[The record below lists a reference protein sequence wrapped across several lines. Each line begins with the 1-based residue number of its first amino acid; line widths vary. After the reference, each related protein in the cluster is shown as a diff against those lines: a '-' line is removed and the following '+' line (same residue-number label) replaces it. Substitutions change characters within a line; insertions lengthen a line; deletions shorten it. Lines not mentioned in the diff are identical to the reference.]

1 MVGVEFILLTI
12 VVALLFD
19 FFNGVNDAANSIAT
33 VVATRVLRPLQATVW
48 AGFFNFLGPVLGG
61 TAVAATVG
69 KGIVIP
75 DFITPELIFAAL
87 VGAIFWTWI
96 CTAFGL
102 PISVSHSL
110 IGGLVGAGLATA
122 GLAALDLPTSVKLQP
137 VLATMRDGA
146 IGGLVLGAVIT
157 LISSRNRNWFVP
169 PILGAFIGSGLWLAV
184 RIFSGTVTVKGLT
197 ATVLFIFYSPM
208 MGFVGGYL
216 LALST
221 LWIFQKARPQKMRQF
236 FGPMQ
241 LASSAFYS
249 YGHGTND
256 GQKTMG
262 VITALLISAGW
273 IVPAGDSFPI
283 PFWVVL
289 ASALAIALG
298 TITGGYRVVRT
309 MGMRLTHLRTYQGFA
324 AETSSALSL
333 FFLARAGV
341 PVSTTHSITGS
352 ILGVGAVEGTRK
364 VRWGV
369 ARSIVTAWILTIP
382 AAAIVGAATYF
393 VVLAAT
399 RVLSTL

>member
-1 MVGVEFILLTI
+1 MVGVEFIILTI
-12 VVALLFD
+12 LVALLFD

-33 VVATRVLRPLQATVW
+33 IVATRVLSPLQATVW
-48 AGFFNFLGPVLGG
+48 AGFFNFLGPILGG

-75 DFITPELIFAAL
+75 DFITPELILAAL
-87 VGAIFWTWI
+87 IGAIFWTWI

-110 IGGLVGAGLATA
+110 IGGLVGAGLAAA
-122 GLAALDLPTSVKLQP
+122 GLQALDLPSLEKVQP
-137 VLATMRDGA
+137 ILSTMRDGA
-146 IGGLVLGAVIT
+146 IGGFVIGVILS
-157 LISSRNRNWFVP
+157 LISRNRNWFVP
-169 PILGAFIGSGLWLAV
+169 PLLGAFIGSGVWLSI
-184 RIFSGTVTVKGLT
+184 RIFAGTVTVKGLT

-208 MGFVGGYL
+208 LGFVGGYL
-216 LALST
+216 LALIT
-221 LWIFQKARPQKMRQF
+221 LWVFQKARPDKMRKF

-273 IVPAGDSFPI
+273 VVPTGDSFPI
-283 PFWVVL
+283 PFWVVV
-289 ASALAIALG
+289 ASALAIAIG

-352 ILGVGAVEGTRK
+352 ILGVGSVEGTRK

-369 ARSIVTAWILTIP
+369 ARTIVTAWILTIP
-382 AAAIVGAATYF
+382 AAGLVGAVTYF
-393 VVLAAT
+393 VVIAAT
-399 RVLSTL
+399 RVLGTL